1 MQRARPSSVAM
12 TSPEEH
18 RLDEPTLSRRAMLAS
33 LLRTAIAG
41 SVLAALPRSAAAHDA
56 QTFTVYKDPSCG
68 CCTKWV
74 EHLRSAGIRPVVQ
87 DRSDMDALKDSLGV
101 PTALRSCHTAVAGKY
116 VIEGHVPAA
125 DVRRLLKTAP
135 RGVVGIAVPGMPAGS
150 PGMEMGGRADRYD
163 VVAFAANGATHV
175 FAHH

>member
-1 MQRARPSSVAM
+1 MI
-12 TSPEEH
+12 
-18 RLDEPTLSRRAMLAS
+18 SRRAMLAS
-33 LLRTAIAG
+33 LVRTAIAG
-41 SVLAALPRSAAAHDA
+41 SALMILPRRAAAEDG
-56 QTFTVYKDPSCG
+56 TTLTVYKDPSCG

-74 EHLRSAGIRPVVQ
+74 EHLRSAGLRPAVH

-101 PTALRSCHTAVAGKY
+101 PAALRSCHTAVAGKY

-125 DVRRLLKTAP
+125 DIRRLLKTAP

-163 VVAFAANGATHV
+163 VVAFAANGATHI